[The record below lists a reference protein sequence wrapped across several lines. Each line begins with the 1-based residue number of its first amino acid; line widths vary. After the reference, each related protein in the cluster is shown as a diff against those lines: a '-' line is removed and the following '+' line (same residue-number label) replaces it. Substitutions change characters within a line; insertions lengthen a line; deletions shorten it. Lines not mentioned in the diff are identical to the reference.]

1 MRLRREMRRNSRLIN
16 TTPAEIGVMT
26 PGKDIIFTGSH
37 VVNGGA
43 ANETDDAHAAADPIE
58 TTTTETVMY
67 AAKPG
72 EVLSIP
78 LVPVNEGMREADTER
93 FFVEKLL
100 AEGLAVKAI
109 EAKHVLDN
117 NKIVAALRIAFESEA
132 QRDTAILLLQAM
144 SECRGTKVS
153 RCNARRITCR
163 VVQRVGTCALVRCV
177 FYL

>member
-1 MRLRREMRRNSRLIN
+1 MRLRQEIRRNSLLNN

-43 ANETDDAHAAADPIE
+43 ANEIDDAHAAAAPIE
-58 TTTTETVMY
+58 TAATETVMY
-67 AAKPG
+67 AAKLG

-78 LVPVNEGMREADTER
+78 QTPVNEGMREADTER

-109 EAKHVLDN
+109 QAKHVLADD
-117 NKIVAALRIAFESEA
+117 KVVAAIKIAFDSEA
-132 QRDTAILLLQAM
+132 QRDAAIRSLQAM
-144 SECRGTKVS
+144 SECCGTKVS
-153 RCNARRITCR
+153 RCNARQITCR
-163 VVQRVGTCALVRCV
+163 VVQRVGTSALACCALCV
-177 FYL
+177 